1 MGREARAID
10 NRNAIDLKENAVAIA
25 DHKRPRVESRA
36 ATRRISIG
44 RKEEPQMK
52 ANLTGAIAT
61 VLLMTAATFA
71 QTFTRETPIYED
83 DVPVVVR
90 EVFKSAYPQASV
102 DRYIK
107 VEVDGVPFYR
117 VESVEASSHRK
128 ILYDQNGTV
137 SRIAERIVV
146 ADLPAG
152 AQQVIP
158 EKYPQ
163 SIISSAERVAKAGQV
178 TYEVNLKQ
186 DAKVFHLQFDA
197 EGKLT
202 AAREVKIDIVLTRS
216 PF

>member
-1 MGREARAID
+1 
-10 NRNAIDLKENAVAIA
+10 
-25 DHKRPRVESRA
+25 
-36 ATRRISIG
+36 
-44 RKEEPQMK
+44 MK
-52 ANLTGAIAT
+52 AKLVGVIAA

-71 QTFTRETPIYED
+71 QTFIKETPIFES

-90 EVFKSAYPQASV
+90 EVFKAAYPQASA

-107 VEVDGVPFYR
+107 VEVNGVPFYR
-117 VESVEASSHRK
+117 VESVEASTHRN

-146 ADLPAG
+146 ADLPAS

-158 EKYPQ
+158 EKYPK
-163 SIISSAERVAKAGQV
+163 SKISSTERVTEAGRV
-178 TYEVNLKQ
+178 TYEVKVKQ
-186 DAKVFHLQFDA
+186 DAKMFDLQFDA

-202 AAREVKIDIVLTRS
+202 ATREVKVEIVVTRV